1 MFKLL
6 LVEDDDL
13 VRATMFR
20 RLKTLCAV
28 TVVENGAEAL
38 EKTRVEHFDLF
49 VSDVDMPVMNGI
61 DFFRAL
67 KKVRPNLHKTFIFMT
82 GRPEAVAGFGVLVV
96 DKPDT
101 ATLIQAVKEAISGV
115 GAV

>member
-13 VRATMFR
+13 VRAALFR
-20 RLKTLCAV
+20 RLNKLCNV

-38 EKTRVEHFDLF
+38 EKTQAEHFDLI
-49 VSDVDMPVMNGI
+49 VSDVDMPVMNGLE
-61 DFFRAL
+61 FFRAL
-67 KKVRPNLHKTFIFMT
+67 KKVRPNLSKAFIFVT
-82 GRPEAVAGFGVLVV
+82 GRPEVVQGLGVLVV

-101 ATLIQAVKEAISGV
+101 TVLIRAVQDAISGV
-115 GAV
+115 GTA